1 MIITESTEITMNIR
15 RARDNNDGFDNET
28 LEEANDTG
36 VEIVSSISSTHSR
49 RSSCSSRDYEAAR
62 NHANK
67 EASLGCCLAAND
79 DTQLQTNSL
88 MSVLKALKASSVS
101 RKRI

>member
-1 MIITESTEITMNIR
+1 MNVRST
-15 RARDNNDGFDNET
+15 RDNNDGFDNKT

-36 VEIVSSISSTHSR
+36 VEIISSVSSAHSR
-49 RSSCSSRDYEAAR
+49 RSSCSSRDYEAAG

-67 EASLGCCLAAND
+67 EARLSCCLAATD

-101 RKRI
+101 RKQI

>member
-1 MIITESTEITMNIR
+1 MNIR
-15 RARDNNDGFDNET
+15 SARDNNDGFDNET

-36 VEIVSSISSTHSR
+36 VEIVSRLSSISSAHLR
-49 RSSCSSRDYEAAR
+49 RSSCSSKDYEAAG